1 MLYLKGMAWNQQDS
15 MIRRILPQLAGTLL
29 ISLLLTVKLGSA
41 IIDVSFLV
49 PMSCLAMLFV
59 APMVVRAGKIVQPVL
74 IAVSMM
80 AASIALALA
89 WSGAGVPSA
98 EAIGYAL
105 AFSLVLTSITAGITF
120 LLLTR
125 MKWRPNLVIW
135 TMRGLMLGLYLAYR
149 TWPEKFPIG

>member
-59 APMVVRAGKIVQPVL
+59 APMVVRSGKIVQPVL